1 MEEALYLKDSYL
13 KEFEAEVKEVKD
25 QKFVVLD
32 KTAFYPASG
41 GQPHDEGLMIRESDG
56 KEFKVVYVGKFSGQ
70 ISHEVEPEGLQP
82 GDRVKCKIDWER
94 RYKLMKMHT
103 SAHILS
109 GVIENETGALISGNQ
124 LNLDKSR
131 LDFSLEKYD
140 WERIP
145 FWFAE
150 SNKIVD
156 QDLSIE
162 ISFMSRTEA
171 EKDPSLFKLVAG
183 FPHKIDTIRIVD
195 IVGLVKEADGGT
207 HVKSTK
213 EVGHLKFIEAKN
225 KGKSNRRIYYELE

>member
-1 MEEALYLKDSYL
+1 MKALYMEDSYM
-13 KEFEAEVKEVKD
+13 KEFEARVMEVKD
-25 QKFVVLD
+25 GKFVVLD
-32 KTAFYPASG
+32 QTAFYPNSG
-41 GQPHDEGLMIRESDG
+41 GQPHDEGILIRLSDN
-56 KEFKVVYVGKFSGQ
+56 KEFKVIFVGKFSGQ
-70 ISHEVEPEGLQP
+70 ISHEVEPEGLQM
-82 GDRVKCKIDWER
+82 GDKVKGKIDWQR

-109 GVIENETGALISGNQ
+109 GVIEKETGALISGNQ

-156 QDLSIE
+156 QDLPIE
-162 ISFMSRTEA
+162 ISFMPREEA
-171 EKDPSLFKLVAG
+171 EKDSSLFKLVAG

-195 IVGLVKEADGGT
+195 IVGVVKEADGGT

-213 EVGHLKFIEAKN
+213 EVGHLKFLKAGN
-225 KGKSNRRIYYELE
+225 KGKNNRRIYYELE